1 MNSMQHFHEYQVFEK
16 CLNAMYVAL
25 IPKKRGVFDLSNFR
39 PISLTVGYI
48 SW

>member
-25 IPKKRGVFDLSNFR
+25 IPKR